1 MKTAFVFPGQGSQ
14 YVGMGKD
21 FYDNYPVA
29 RNVFDKAEEV
39 LGINIKELCFN
50 GPIEKLS
57 LTEITQPAILTT
69 SYAILKVL
77 EDNGLKADV
86 TAGLSLGEYTA
97 LVYAGAI
104 NFEDAVKL
112 VENRGRYMQEAVP
125 EGKGK
130 MAALI
135 GMNIEDTNK
144 LIGDINSIGIIE
156 VANYN
161 CHGQIVITGESEAIE
176 KAAKIAKEY
185 GAKKAVLLPVS
196 APFHSSLLKP
206 AGDKLE
212 KDLKNIFINSV
223 NVEIISNVTAEYMTE
238 NVIKVLL
245 KKQVYNSVYW
255 QQSIEKMLNDGV
267 TRFVEI
273 GPGKS
278 LSTFIKKISKKHKIK
293 VDIKKIEKI
302 EDLDSINSINL
313 TEVI

>member
-21 FYDNYPVA
+21 FYDNYPIA
-29 RNVFDKAEEV
+29 KNIFDKSEKI
-39 LGINIKELCFN
+39 LGINMKELCFD
-50 GPIEKLS
+50 GPMEELS

-77 EDNGLKADV
+77 EDKGLKAEV

-97 LVYAGAI
+97 LVYTEAI
-104 NFEDAVKL
+104 DFEDAVKL
-112 VENRGRYMQEAVP
+112 VKSRGKYMQETVP
-125 EGKGK
+125 AGEGK

-135 GMNIEDTNK
+135 EMSIEDTNK
-144 LIGDINSIGIIE
+144 LINDIKNEGIIE

-161 CHGQIVITGESEAIE
+161 CPGQIVISGEARVVE
-176 KAAKIAKEY
+176 KASKLAKEY
-185 GAKKAVLLPVS
+185 GAKKSVILPVS

-212 KDLKNIFINSV
+212 NDLKNIDIKSMNCDL
-223 NVEIISNVTAEYMTE
+223 ISNVTGDYVVEE
-238 NVIKVLL
+238 DVKELL

-255 QQSIEKMLNDGV
+255 QQSIERMLNDGV
-267 TRFVEI
+267 TRFIEI

-278 LSTFIKKISKKHKIK
+278 LSTFIKKISRKHKIK
-293 VDIKKIEKI
+293 VEIKKIENIK
-302 EDLDSINSINL
+302 DLDSIDSIN
-313 TEVI
+313 

>member
-39 LGINIKELCFN
+39 LGINMKELCFN

-77 EDNGLKADV
+77 EDKGLKADV

-97 LVYAGAI
+97 LVYSGAI

-135 GMNIEDTNK
+135 GMDIEQTNK
-144 LIGDINSIGIIE
+144 LIGDVNSIGIIE

-176 KAAKIAKEY
+176 KAAEIAKEY
-185 GAKKAVLLPVS
+185 GAKKVVLLPVS

-212 KDLKNIFINSV
+212 KDLEDISINSI

-238 NVIKVLL
+238 NIIKGLL

-267 TRFVEI
+267 TQFIEI

-293 VDIKKIEKI
+293 VDIKKVEKI
-302 EDLDSINSINL
+302 EDLDSII
-313 TEVI
+313 